1 MPSYEFECQ
10 GCHATF
16 TLALSMRDREAGN
29 IRCPAC
35 GGTNVQQVISS
46 FMVKTSKKS

>member
-10 GCHATF
+10 SCHGTF
-16 TLALSMRDREAGN
+16 TLSLSLRERESAT
-29 IRCPAC
+29 IACPSC
-35 GGTNVQQVISS
+35 GSGQVQQLVSS

>member
-10 GCHATF
+10 SCHGTF
-16 TLALSMRDREAGN
+16 TLALSLRDREAGH
-29 IRCPAC
+29 ITCPSC
-35 GGTNVQQVISS
+35 GSAQVQQLVSS